1 MSMSIE
7 DQNSVDAIGV
17 DESGIVI
24 LTISD
29 HLEWDNDHLFLLQE
43 KINVYLAFLESGEVY
58 EAYPDSKG
66 KEFKINVVCKYEL
79 SPSAIQFISNCT
91 NVINQAGFQF
101 GHEVYI

>member
-7 DQNSVDAIGV
+7 DQDSVDAIGV
-17 DESGIVI
+17 DEKGVIV

-29 HLEWDNDHLFLLQE
+29 HLEWNDEHLFLLQG
-43 KINVYLAFLESGEVY
+43 KINTYLTFLELGQVHET
-58 EAYPDSKG
+58 YPYSRG
-66 KEFKINVVCKYEL
+66 KEFKINVVCKYEPT
-79 SPSAIQFISNCT
+79 SSAIEFISQCC

>member
-7 DQNSVDAIGV
+7 DQDSVDAIGV
-17 DESGIVI
+17 DEKGVIV

-29 HLEWDNDHLFLLQE
+29 HLEWNDEHLFLLQG
-43 KINVYLAFLESGEVY
+43 KINTYLTFLESGQVHET
-58 EAYPDSKG
+58 YPDSRG
-66 KEFKINVVCKYEL
+66 KEFKINVVCKYEPT
-79 SPSAIQFISNCT
+79 SSAIEFISQCC